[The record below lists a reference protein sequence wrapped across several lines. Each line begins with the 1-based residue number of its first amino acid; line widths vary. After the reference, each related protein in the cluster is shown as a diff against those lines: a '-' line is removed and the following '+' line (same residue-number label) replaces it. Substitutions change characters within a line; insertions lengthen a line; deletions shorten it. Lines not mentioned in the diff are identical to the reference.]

1 LLLDHFVDFFK
12 RCITGLKPEGFI
24 GVKENNASR
33 EALFDDEDSSIT
45 RTNEELKVLFN
56 KAGLSIVK
64 EEVQQGLPQGLFAV
78 RM

>member
-1 LLLDHFVDFFK
+1 
-12 RCITGLKPEGFI
+12 
-24 GVKENNASR
+24 
-33 EALFDDEDSSIT
+33 LFDDEDSSIT

-64 EEVQQGLPQGLFAV
+64 EDVQQGLPQGLFAV